1 MKTERLYYDDPYLR
15 SFTATVTERRTE
27 GEHMLVALDR
37 SAFYPESGGQPGDH
51 GMLNGVRVIDTQVQN
66 DVVWHRLD
74 GTLDA
79 TDVLGEI
86 NWSRRFD
93 FMQQHHGQ
101 HLLSAAFENL
111 VNART
116 VAVHLGEDYSTLDL
130 DRFDLDSATLAH
142 VEAWTNTL
150 IWEDRPIQARF
161 VDQETLQS
169 FALRKPAGAY
179 ERVRVVSVDGV
190 DHSACGGTHPRSTG
204 EVGIVVLRRTERRG
218 DTLRLEFLC
227 GNRVL
232 AEYRWKNALLADLA
246 GTLSIGVRELPVA
259 LDRLRTA
266 EERSRKALVSAEEQ
280 LLHHEAAALLAS
292 AEQIRIT
299 PVVVRT
305 FMERDLDQIRLLA
318 RLIAEGG
325 GVALLGIGGT
335 KAQLVFAR
343 AAGLSYDMGVILR
356 QAAAVVGGRGGGRPE
371 AAQGGGPDGSRIEE
385 ALAHAR
391 LMLDS

>member
-15 SFTATVTERRTE
+15 SFTATVTERRAE

-37 SAFYPESGGQPGDH
+37 SAFYPESGGQPGDY
-51 GMLNGVRVIDTQVQN
+51 GMLNGVRVIDTQVEN

-79 TDVLGEI
+79 TDVQGEI
-86 NWSRRFD
+86 DWRRRFD

-101 HLLSAAFENL
+101 HLLSATFENL

-116 VAVHLGEDYSTLDL
+116 VAVHLGEEYSTLDL
-130 DRFDLDSATLAH
+130 DTLDLDSATLAD
-142 VEAWTNTL
+142 VEARTNTL

-266 EERSRKALVSAEEQ
+266 EERSRKALEVAEEQ
-280 LLHHEAAALLAS
+280 LLHHEAVALLAS

-305 FMERDLDQIRLLA
+305 FMDRDLDHIRLLA

-325 GVALLGIGGT
+325 GIALLGIGGT

-343 AAGLSYDMGVILR
+343 ATGLSYDMGVILR

-391 LMLDS
+391 MMLDS

>member
-15 SFTATVTERRTE
+15 SFTATVTERRAE

-305 FMERDLDQIRLLA
+305 FMERDLDQIQLLA